1 MSLTLSSS
9 NKLSFCITIVRIRNY
24 SDPHFSTLR
33 TEYGEIL
40 RISPYSVRIWKNS
53 DQINSEYGHFLCSV
67 GFRNEGEESVRKFL
81 KSYVKTQF
89 FYKTWRNNKIETV
102 KERDAGKAF
111 SILYALHLMSM
122 EK

>member
-1 MSLTLSSS
+1 M
-9 NKLSFCITIVRIRNY
+9 TIVRIRNY

-40 RISPYSVRIWKNS
+40 RISPYSVRIWKNA
-53 DQINSEYGHFLCSV
+53 DQKNSEYGHFLCSV
-67 GFRNEGEESVRKFL
+67 GFRKEDEESVRKF
-81 KSYVKTQF
+81 KKCYVKTQF

-111 SILYALHLMSM
+111 SILYALYLMIM